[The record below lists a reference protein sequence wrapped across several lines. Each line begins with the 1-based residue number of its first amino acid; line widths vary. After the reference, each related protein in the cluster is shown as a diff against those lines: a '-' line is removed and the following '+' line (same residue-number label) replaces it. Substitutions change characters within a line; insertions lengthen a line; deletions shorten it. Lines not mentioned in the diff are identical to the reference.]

1 MPSLQKN
8 LSESKFKF
16 FFNYVTSITLI
27 VMIIYGYLWEVFF
40 DPLRDGSL
48 LWVKILP
55 LTIFLPGVL
64 KKNIRVMQWLSLFV
78 WFYIC
83 EALVRIS
90 SDPPETILYSVIWL
104 FFSLL
109 LTFTTW
115 IAIRKM
121 RNYRL

>member
-1 MPSLQKN
+1 MPILQKKSSK
-8 LSESKFKF
+8 SESKFF
-16 FFNYVTSITLI
+16 FSYVTSITLI

-55 LTIFLPGVL
+55 LVLFLPGVF

-90 SDPPETILYSVIWL
+90 SDPQETIFYSVIWL
-104 FFSLL
+104 FLSLL

-115 IAIRKM
+115 IAIRKI
-121 RNYRL
+121 RN

>member
-1 MPSLQKN
+1 MPILQKN
-8 LSESKFKF
+8 SSKSESKF

-27 VMIIYGYLWEVFF
+27 VMIIYGYLWEVFL

-55 LTIFLPGVL
+55 LVLFLPGVL
-64 KKNIRVMQWLSLFV
+64 KKNIRVMQWLYLFV

-90 SDPPETILYSVIWL
+90 SDPQETIFYSVIWL

-115 IAIRKM
+115 IAIRKI
-121 RNYRL
+121 RN

>member
-1 MPSLQKN
+1 LQKKSSK
-8 LSESKFKF
+8 SESKFF
-16 FFNYVTSITLI
+16 FSYVTSITLI

-55 LTIFLPGVL
+55 LVLFLPGVF

-90 SDPPETILYSVIWL
+90 SDPQETIFYSVIWL
-104 FFSLL
+104 FLSLL

-115 IAIRKM
+115 IAIRKI
-121 RNYRL
+121 RN

>member
-1 MPSLQKN
+1 LPILQKKSSK
-8 LSESKFKF
+8 SESKF

-55 LTIFLPGVL
+55 LVLFLPGVF

-90 SDPPETILYSVIWL
+90 SDPQETIFYSVIWL
-104 FFSLL
+104 FLSLL

-115 IAIRKM
+115 IAIRKI
-121 RNYRL
+121 RN